1 MNLEQ
6 IVKETV
12 AKIVAEKTLTAAEEK
27 KREEIVKAM
36 KKDFK
41 GPEGAMYAIATNK
54 AKKLAEV
61 ANKIYIT
68 HKGPSDDPNSNY
80 MQYDLTFNGDEINAE
95 EYAKGWKVIR
105 YDDWEDEWKD
115 VRNPKKQEIIN
126 FINAYNEKN
135 SDNINEDDLNQDH
148 EVSMAQRS
156 LDSIIRAAMEL
167 KAKIGDQ
174 EIDIPAWIQD
184 HITNSENYI
193 DQASQGYHEY
203 HNGGEHEEMDEAR
216 FKKGT
221 DIGGKGF
228 EFKDIAKK
236 AAKQYGSKE
245 AGQRVAGA
253 VMKKVLNKE
262 EASTPFKQGEAAH
275 ANRKH
280 YTSNPYS
287 VGSKEY
293 DDFYNGW
300 MNAETAN
307 QMAHDEFMFRKERGM
322 DETRDPNSE
331 SDVPYYAVFDVHSK
345 QPHYIIAKSA
355 SEMLSRLNGYIRAK
369 AETNPEYKFSYDM
382 EDLQDDYYNGKLM
395 PHVIS
400 DDFASVTK
408 NAEEF
413 KKDLSY
419 YPNAIEYKGL
429 NEDDSTLDDEDIIEK
444 ITGDK
449 VEVRF
454 DDDDDFTQYYSVI
467 NDNIFYTMEVEKV
480 NNVPVIIKHDTKTN
494 QKTPIRFTY
503 DRNKKEY
510 VKLAEELDEWT
521 IRKMQHYAG
530 IK

>member
-12 AKIVAEKTLTAAEEK
+12 AKIVAEKKGKDLTGDGKIDSADYLKARSNAIE
-27 KREEIVKAM
+27 KAM
-36 KKDFK
+36 KN
-41 GPEGAMYAIATNK
+41 EG
-54 AKKLAEV
+54 E
-61 ANKIYIT
+61 
-68 HKGPSDDPNSNY
+68 S
-80 MQYDLTFNGDEINAE
+80 E
-95 EYAKGWKVIR
+95 
-105 YDDWEDEWKD
+105 
-115 VRNPKKQEIIN
+115 
-126 FINAYNEKN
+126 
-135 SDNINEDDLNQDH
+135 DH

-253 VMKKVLNKE
+253 VMKNVLNKE
-262 EASTPFKQGEAAH
+262 EALTPFKQGEAA
-275 ANRKH
+275 NDNNQD
-280 YTSNPYS
+280 YNTNPYEA
-287 VGSKEY
+287 GTEEH
-293 DDFYNGW
+293 DLWWNGW
-300 MNAETAN
+300 LNAETGK
-307 QMAHDEFMFRKERGM
+307 QIAHDKYMLNWERGFN
-322 DETRDPNSE
+322 ETRDPNSE
-331 SDVPYYAVFDVHSK
+331 SNTPYYAVFDVHSE
-345 QPHYIIAKSA
+345 QPYYIIAKSA

-413 KKDLSY
+413 KQDLSY

-429 NEDDSTLDDEDIIEK
+429 SEDDAALQAIADDTSKMPAERDAA
-444 ITGDK
+444 
-449 VEVRF
+449 
-454 DDDDDFTQYYSVI
+454 
-467 NDNIFYTMEVEKV
+467 
-480 NNVPVIIKHDTKTN
+480 
-494 QKTPIRFTY
+494 
-503 DRNKKEY
+503 RNKIYASRAKKESQ
-510 VKLAEELDEWT
+510 ELDEWT
-521 IRKMQHYAG
+521 IRRMQHYAG

>member
-203 HNGGEHEEMDEAR
+203 HNSGEH
-216 FKKGT
+216 
-221 DIGGKGF
+221 
-228 EFKDIAKK
+228 
-236 AAKQYGSKE
+236 
-245 AGQRVAGA
+245 
-253 VMKKVLNKE
+253 
-262 EASTPFKQGEAAH
+262 GE
-275 ANRKH
+275 
-280 YTSNPYS
+280 
-287 VGSKEY
+287 
-293 DDFYNGW
+293 
-300 MNAETAN
+300 
-307 QMAHDEFMFRKERGM
+307 M

-413 KKDLSY
+413 KQDLSY

-429 NEDDSTLDDEDIIEK
+429 NEDDAMLNDKEIIEK

-449 VEVRF
+449 VETRG
-454 DDDDDFTQYYSVI
+454 DGDISSEDEEEYSSPGTEYYSI
-467 NDNIFYTMEVEKV
+467 TNNNIFYTMEYKKIKRYDANGDNV
-480 NNVPVIIKHDTKTN
+480 NKIIIKHDTNTN
-494 QKTPIRFTY
+494 QKTPIEFRY

-521 IRKMQHYAG
+521 IRRMQHYAG